1 MSLTY
6 TEIKGQYEAMA
17 RTMEYVDAHMPE
29 IAALL
34 MGRNQHV
41 FVGCG
46 SSYAVAVSGAM
57 IARTRLGKPALA
69 VTAGDL
75 LLHADAYR
83 PVLEG
88 SAMVVLSRSG
98 ETSEIIRAV
107 ERARAMGVGCKVLGV
122 TCAEGS
128 ALAPRCDLVLEMPW
142 AFDNSVCQTRTVS
155 CLYLLCAYCAA
166 NLAGDERL
174 IADLRAAVSGGRA
187 FMDDNERELEAVARG
202 GWTHAVV
209 LGDAELSGLCEE
221 GALAFKEICQVPSNN
236 YHLLDVRHGPMVMI
250 NERTL
255 VIAVLSG
262 ADNKLELDVLRDIAL
277 KGAAVV
283 AYSDEP
289 LEMPGVL
296 SVSFGRK
303 LSHPARGIPA
313 IAVCQLISYYKSF
326 QTGADPDQ
334 PAGLSPWIELA

>member
-1 MSLTY
+1 
-6 TEIKGQYEAMA
+6 
-17 RTMEYVDAHMPE
+17 
-29 IAALL
+29 
-34 MGRNQHV
+34 
-41 FVGCG
+41 
-46 SSYAVAVSGAM
+46 
-57 IARTRLGKPALA
+57 
-69 VTAGDL
+69 
-75 LLHADAYR
+75 
-83 PVLEG
+83 
-88 SAMVVLSRSG
+88 VLSRSG

-107 ERARAMGVGCKVLGV
+107 ERARAMGAGCRVLGV

-128 ALAPRCDLVLEMPW
+128 ALAPLCDCVLEMPW

-166 NLAGDERL
+166 NMAGDERL
-174 IADLRAAVSGGRA
+174 IADLRAAVSGGQA
-187 FMDDNERELEAVARG
+187 FMDGIERELEAAAKG

-221 GALAFKEICQVPSNN
+221 GALAFKEICQVPSNH

-250 NERTL
+250 NKQTL
-255 VIAVLSG
+255 VIAILSG
-262 ADNKLELDVLRDIAL
+262 ADNKLELDVLRDITA

-326 QTGADPDQ
+326 RTGADPDR
-334 PAGLSPWIELA
+334 PSGLSPWIELA